1 MIKITERIGK
11 RHSAG
16 YIHPIIL
23 LPTLTHPAMSANAP
37 VPVLPAVVATLL
49 VLLPGGVSDGAH
61 RAPAATFAGLPALQS
76 QLGAAVRVLVVTEAS
91 HPAVVR
97 SFRATELPSF
107 VLMRQ
112 GVELWRQR
120 GLPEGETIGALLLS
134 KLSEGPATRPT

>member
-1 MIKITERIGK
+1 
-11 RHSAG
+11 
-16 YIHPIIL
+16 
-23 LPTLTHPAMSANAP
+23 MSANAS

-76 QLGAAVRVLVVTEAS
+76 QLGEAVRVLVISEAS

-120 GLPEGETIGALLLS
+120 GLPEGDAIGVLLLN
-134 KLSEGPATRPT
+134 KLSPASDSAVQA